1 MIVREHLNIS
11 IRFFSFRF
19 LSTHPVLLVTLR
31 QGCDQHG
38 VNIVVGAWWMLSMI
52 CSLFVVRRI
61 PYKMQTPSAGE
72 QLLLKDHASPVG
84 YKVPNLP
91 DFEIDPSLANTG
103 SSYLSLTAEFILG
116 ITIFSIA
123 VGAFIIYLTFTSWD
137 EDVIEGLTNYVGD
150 LL

>member
-1 MIVREHLNIS
+1 VA
-11 IRFFSFRF
+11 
-19 LSTHPVLLVTLR
+19 TLR
-31 QGCDQHG
+31 QGCNQDA
-38 VNIVVGAWWMLSMI
+38 VNIVVGLWWMITLF
-52 CSLFVVRRI
+52 CSLFMIRRI
-61 PYKMQTPSAGE
+61 PYKIQTPSVGE

-103 SSYLSLTAEFILG
+103 SSYLSLKAEFIIG
-116 ITIFSIA
+116 IIVSIA
-123 VGAFIIYLTFTSWD
+123 VGSFIIFLAFTSWD